1 MDEAAWVVRVVEAL
15 LEGGDLQPRDI
26 GVVTPYNGQVR
37 LLTDLFGQAGGL
49 EDDVQHGK
57 GKVTGLEIRSVDG
70 YQGREKEVIV
80 LSSVRAN
87 DTGDVGFLR
96 DWRRLNVALTRARRG
111 LIVIGSPT
119 TLRHDPDWGA
129 WLDWVAGR
137 KLEAWHI
144 LQS

>member
-1 MDEAAWVVRVVEAL
+1 M
-15 LEGGDLQPRDI
+15 
-26 GVVTPYNGQVR
+26 
-37 LLTDLFGQAGGL
+37 
-49 EDDVQHGK
+49 QHGK
-57 GKVTGLEIRSVDG
+57 GKFTGLEIRSVDG

-129 WLDWVAGR
+129 WLEWVDER